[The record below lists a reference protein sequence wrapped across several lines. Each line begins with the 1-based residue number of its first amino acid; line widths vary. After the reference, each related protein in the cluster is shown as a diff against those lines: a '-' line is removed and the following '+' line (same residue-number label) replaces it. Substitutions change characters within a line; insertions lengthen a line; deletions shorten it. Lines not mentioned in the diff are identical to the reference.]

1 MLTVLTPADYQ
12 RIRWKNGQGW
22 TTELAARPA
31 SGRFDWRVSIA
42 EVDADCEFSTFPGV
56 DRSILVLSG
65 EGLLLQAGAEPQ
77 VTLRTGG
84 EPLAFPGDVPA
95 RARLLGGPTRD
106 FNVMTRRGVFE
117 HTLSIRTLGAPLVLE
132 RPAGSGWLIY
142 VVDGRAAIDTQHV
155 VVGDCALAES
165 WLSADPPVSL
175 TGSGVIVLA
184 RLRAIGRS

>member
-12 RIRWKNGQGW
+12 RTRWKNGQGW
-22 TTELAARPA
+22 TTELAVRPA

-42 EVDADCEFSTFPGV
+42 DVDADCEFSTFPGV

-65 EGLLLQAGAEPQ
+65 EGLLLQVGAEPP

-95 RARLLGGPTRD
+95 HARLIGGPTRD

-117 HTLSIRTLGAPLVLE
+117 HTLSIRPLDERLVLE
-132 RPAGSGWLIY
+132 QPAGSGWLIH
-142 VVDGRAAIDTQHV
+142 VASGRAEVDAHHV
-155 VVGDCALAES
+155 AAGECALAEPAGITGQQ
-165 WLSADPPVSL
+165 LSL
-175 TGSGVIVLA
+175 RGSGVLVLV
-184 RLRAIGRS
+184 RICLPSH